1 MTQVRL
7 SSKYQVVI
15 PEDVRRE
22 LALTPGQLFEVFAF
36 GGALRVVPVRPFDE
50 AFGMLVRFS
59 PRAAGAE
66 RAACAERAERAAAGA
81 PAAPSDPRDPRDHED
96 RL

>member
-1 MTQVRL
+1 MFRLAREAPPHMTQVRL

-22 LALTPGQLFEVFAF
+22 LDLTPGQLFEVFAF
-36 GGALRVVPVRPFDE
+36 GGALRVVPVRPLDE
-50 AFGMLVRFS
+50 AFGLL
-59 PRAAGAE
+59 AALAP
-66 RAACAERAERAAAGA
+66 RAACAAD
-81 PAAPSDPRDPRDHED
+81 APSDPRDHED

>member
-22 LALTPGQLFEVFAF
+22 LDLTPGQLFEVFAF
-36 GGALRVVPVRPFDE
+36 GGALRVVPMRPLDE
-50 AFGMLVRFS
+50 AFGLLVRFA
-59 PRAAGAE
+59 PRAA
-66 RAACAERAERAAAGA
+66 RAAA
-81 PAAPSDPRDPRDHED
+81 AAADAPRDPRDHDD